1 MSSVKPLVHALA
13 KGDEK
18 GDDKSPQDPNIH
30 TYSFTGRMSWILSS
44 ILIIASSYL
53 LATYTLPSALS
64 SPLFQYSDHISTLML
79 VNPML
84 FKQPQAQRQELYIRY
99 DGITDPS
106 EVDDAEQT
114 FMHIWVKMLFPTIT
128 LFIKI
133 FPTLFNECAKCYK
146 QKKHKG
152 SSKAITE
159 LQKFVKTIKPLFLVS
174 SPQVNAPEMTRI
186 IYFKSLSPLR
196 KKIRTLSQ
204 WHIGYVF
211 ATVVEMMAVLG
222 LIYFAFGAC
231 WTHQQLQKKIPS
243 KFYAIIEVPEET
255 FTAYVELF
263 LPMVYIV
270 RALVIIVNYGCLF
283 VSLCG
288 FVEFCYLCYKL
299 IQDGKGDYAT
309 FDKKFQLKEDKKSL
323 PKKFKDI
330 YDELVKGFN
339 NQREAATKKFTEEII
354 ASIMVSDE
362 KTETILRLEQLN
374 VFCQEKIKES
384 STSQE
389 SYGALK
395 ELLWHRQYLQ
405 NFIAFDIE
413 IPQSVLGFL
422 SINVSQFSDKVR
434 NSYPEVDFMK

>member
-288 FVEFCYLCYKL
+288 FVEFCYLCFKL
-299 IQDGKGDYAT
+299 TQDGKDYAE
-309 FDKKFQLKEDKKSL
+309 FDKDEKVQKSL
-323 PKKFKDI
+323 QEEFGTI
-330 YDELVKGFN
+330 YDELVN
-339 NQREAATKKFTEEII
+339 NLYKANAKDNFSNKISN
-354 ASIMVSDE
+354 SIVHGGTLTA
-362 KTETILRLEQLN
+362 KVLKLEQLN
-374 VFCQEKIKES
+374 KFCQDKIKENK
-384 STSQE
+384 SQE
-389 SYGALK
+389 ISSELRL
-395 ELLWHRQYLQ
+395 LLWNCQYLQ
-405 NFIAFDIE
+405 NFIAFHLP

-422 SINVSQFSDKVR
+422 SINVGQYSDKIKNNHSR
-434 NSYPEVDFMK
+434 VDFMK